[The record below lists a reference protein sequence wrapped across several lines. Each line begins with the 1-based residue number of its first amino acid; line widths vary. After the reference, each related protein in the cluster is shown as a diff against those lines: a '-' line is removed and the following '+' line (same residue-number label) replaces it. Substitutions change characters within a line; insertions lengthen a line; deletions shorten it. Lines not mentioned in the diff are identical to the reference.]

1 MTVKK
6 SICHAAFFLL
16 ALVTLVPVASAQKYP
31 EKNIRLVVAF
41 PTGAAYVLA
50 LMVADRLREPL
61 GQSIVPDFKS
71 GAGGNVAAEIVAKTP
86 PDGYTLL
93 LTSPSIAISPS
104 LYSKLGYDTFRDF
117 VPITLL
123 ATVPNVMVVHPSVPA
138 KSLTE
143 LIKLAKAKPGTLN
156 FGSGGLGSG
165 SQLGSEL
172 FKTQSKINIL
182 HVPYK
187 GAAIAMNAMLSGEVD
202 MVTST
207 VPATIPLVN
216 AGRIRALAVM
226 ANERVAM
233 LPKVPTAAEAGMPE
247 LVVITWYGLFAPT
260 GTKPEIITRLHEEF
274 VKMMRLPEV
283 KAKLVN
289 VELDAN
295 TSASPAEFA
304 KFVRAEHDKWARVIK
319 EAGIPVQQQ

>member
-1 MTVKK
+1 
-6 SICHAAFFLL
+6 
-16 ALVTLVPVASAQKYP
+16 
-31 EKNIRLVVAF
+31 
-41 PTGAAYVLA
+41 
-50 LMVADRLREPL
+50 
-61 GQSIVPDFKS
+61 
-71 GAGGNVAAEIVAKTP
+71 
-86 PDGYTLL
+86 
-93 LTSPSIAISPS
+93 
-104 LYSKLGYDTFRDF
+104 
-117 VPITLL
+117 
-123 ATVPNVMVVHPSVPA
+123 
-138 KSLTE
+138 
-143 LIKLAKAKPGTLN
+143 
-156 FGSGGLGSG
+156 
-165 SQLGSEL
+165 
-172 FKTQSKINIL
+172 L

-226 ANERVAM
+226 ANERVAT

-283 KAKLVN
+283 QAKLVN